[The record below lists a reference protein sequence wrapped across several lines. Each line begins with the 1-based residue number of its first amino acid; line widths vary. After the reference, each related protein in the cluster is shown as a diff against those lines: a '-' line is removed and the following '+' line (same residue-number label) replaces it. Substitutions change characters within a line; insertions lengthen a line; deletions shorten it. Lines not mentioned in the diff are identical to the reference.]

1 MVVPNFHTAESCLF
15 YIERRYAGMLLN
27 RHCGYSR
34 ERLRSYRSC
43 SIPSL
48 LAVKDLKT
56 LRKASTFSLRS
67 SSQISYVFS
76 CFGLN
81 NKIQPVFQKGAAR
94 RLSSEI
100 GFLNFLS
107 LVFKLRKNRKL
118 MILILGLFG
127 LIYFF

>member
-1 MVVPNFHTAESCLF
+1 
-15 YIERRYAGMLLN
+15 
-27 RHCGYSR
+27 
-34 ERLRSYRSC
+34 
-43 SIPSL
+43 
-48 LAVKDLKT
+48 
-56 LRKASTFSLRS
+56 
-67 SSQISYVFS
+67 
-76 CFGLN
+76 
-81 NKIQPVFQKGAAR
+81 VFQKGAAR